1 MFFYCKLNGGLI
13 SPVQGDDVT
22 GGPRDGLHDDESD
35 DLDDEVEHWRKLE
48 HIRSMTVTIE
58 TKRQAR

>member
-1 MFFYCKLNGGLI
+1 MTIQVKVRNVL
-13 SPVQGDDVT
+13 GDDVT
-22 GGPRDGLHDDESD
+22 AGPRDGLHDDESD